1 MKNKKGWLKVAEAF
15 MAVLIVA
22 GVVLLV
28 ISRSETQN
36 VDISPGVRDVEV
48 SILREVQLNSTL
60 RAEVLA
66 TTGEVEWTSFSS
78 AAPGTKAK
86 VEIKTPVSL
95 DCSAKICNPSSS
107 CSLNSTTMEEKNV
120 YVESAMITSTLSNFN
135 PRILKIFCWEKS
147 S

>member
-36 VDISPGVRDVEV
+36 VDISSGVRDVEV
-48 SILREVQLNSTL
+48 SILREVQLNNTL
-60 RAEVLA
+60 RAEVLS
-66 TTGEVEWTSFSS
+66 TTGEVEWASFSS
-78 AAPGTKAK
+78 VAPGTKAK
-86 VEIKTPVSL
+86 VISKTPVSL
-95 DCSAKICNPSSS
+95 ECSAKICNPSSL
-107 CSLNSTTMEEKNV
+107 CSLNSTLVKEENV

-135 PRILKIFCWEKS
+135 PRILKVFCLMK
-147 S
+147 